1 MKKLLFL
8 ISLCLLSQNFTIASE
23 STGNTVPASVPVPMQ
38 PVKEPLPSFS
48 VPIIQAPKILDN
60 AEPVVEKEI
69 KKTVLTGPP
78 VPVSQQEL
86 EEQYIE
92 TKAEQEK
99 YKI

>member
-38 PVKEPLPSFS
+38 PVKEPIPSFS

-69 KKTVLTGPP
+69 KKDLPSRLHARRQMLKVLYP
-78 VPVSQQEL
+78 VTEVP
-86 EEQYIE
+86 
-92 TKAEQEK
+92 AE
-99 YKI
+99 